1 MKKVIVAVLALCM
14 VLSLAACGS
23 KTAEYKLGMGV
34 SLNMDSSS
42 SEDHLA
48 QVDATVASVV
58 LDKDGKIVS
67 CRIDC
72 VQDKMDVTDGT
83 VDTAKTFL
91 TKAELK
97 EDYNMVKYS
106 GCTYEWYQQ
115 AQAFEAYCVGKT
127 AADISGME
135 LVLNEEGHNVTT
147 DEALYATC
155 SISIEDFIDA
165 VVKACS
171 DDGAATFTAGE
182 NFTLGLAAISDASES
197 VAAADAEDG
206 NATVKMY
213 SEFGAVVLDE
223 NGKILAAV
231 TDATQPKITVS
242 AEGEI
247 MDTVFNGTKR
257 ELKDGYNMV
266 AYGNA
271 IAEWYVQAKAF
282 TDYVAGK
289 TPAEVLAM
297 ETTVNEEGNAITTDE
312 TLLASCTMSIA
323 GMQNVLALAAQY
335 AR

>member
-42 SEDHLA
+42 SDDHLA
-48 QVDATVASVV
+48 QVDATVATVV
-58 LDKDGKIVS
+58 LDKDGKIVK

-72 VQDKMDVTDGT
+72 VQDKMDVTDGA
-83 VDTAKTFL
+83 VDTAKSFL

-115 AQAFEAYCVGKT
+115 AQAFEAYCEGKT
-127 AADISGME
+127 AADLSGME
-135 LVLNEEGHNVTT
+135 LKVNEEGHQVTT
-147 DEALYATC
+147 DADLYATC
-155 SISIEDFIDA
+155 SISIENFIEA
-165 VVKACS
+165 VVKACN

-182 NFTLGLAAISDASES
+182 NFTLGVAAISDASES

-206 NATVKMY
+206 NASVKMY

-223 NGKILAAV
+223 SGKILAAV
-231 TDATQPKITVS
+231 TDATQPKITAGADGSIV
-242 AEGEI
+242 
-247 MDTVFNGTKR
+247 DTVFNGTKR

-271 IAEWYVQAKAF
+271 IAEWYQQAKAF

-289 TPAEVLAM
+289 TPAEVLAL
-297 ETTVNEEGNAITTDE
+297 ETVINEEGNAVSTDE

-323 GMQNVLALAAQY
+323 GMQAVLALAANY

>member
-48 QVDATVASVV
+48 QVDATVATVV
-58 LDKDGKIVS
+58 LDKDGKIVK

-72 VQDKMDVTDGT
+72 VQDKMDVTDGA

-115 AQAFEAYCVGKT
+115 AQAFEAYCEGKT
-127 AADISGME
+127 AADLSGME
-135 LVLNEEGHNVTT
+135 LKVNEEGHQVTT

-155 SISIEDFIDA
+155 SISIEDFIEA
-165 VVKACS
+165 VVKACN

-182 NFTLGLAAISDASES
+182 NFTLGVAAISDASES

-206 NATVKMY
+206 NASVKMY

-223 NGKILAAV
+223 AGKILAAV
-231 TDATQPKITVS
+231 TDATQPKITAGADGS
-242 AEGEI
+242 I
-247 MDTVFNGTKR
+247 LDTVFNGTKR

-271 IAEWYVQAKAF
+271 IAEWYQQAKAF
-282 TDYVAGK
+282 TD
-289 TPAEVLAM
+289 
-297 ETTVNEEGNAITTDE
+297 
-312 TLLASCTMSIA
+312 
-323 GMQNVLALAAQY
+323 
-335 AR
+335 